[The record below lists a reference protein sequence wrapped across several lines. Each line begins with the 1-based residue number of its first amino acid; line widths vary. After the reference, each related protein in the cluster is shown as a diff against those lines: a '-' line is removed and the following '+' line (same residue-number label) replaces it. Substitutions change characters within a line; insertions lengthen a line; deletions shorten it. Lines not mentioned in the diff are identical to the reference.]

1 VLTRGELPH
10 WFIIVRR
17 DRPGLYQHLR
27 ESYEGDGRVEVML
40 DRRLAAPTATMPVEV
55 NMRRAER
62 RIGDRRAATPGDR
75 RQAARRRPLAPSQH
89 AFWVTEGFYMVRR
102 TPEAP
107 RP

>member
-1 VLTRGELPH
+1 MLTRAELPH

-27 ESYEGDGRVEVML
+27 ESYEGDGRVEVIL

-75 RQAARRRPLAPSQH
+75 RQAARRQPLAPSQY